1 MVRTS
6 GLKLCALNLAEI
18 PFWVSG
24 RVPSES
30 CAESRRCVLHLYSRS
45 RGAIRGWCRRRRR
58 GTSLH
63 RLCAPAEAMAC
74 VAPAE
79 SMACG
84 HILAKRMVL
93 LQEINLCAPAEAM
106 ACVQKRQRRTS
117 QSRRRS
123 DGLRRSCIH
132 KRQRRT
138 SQYLSAADTALF
150 LICPK
155 RERRPVW
162 RPCAHASL
170 LPCYCFACRG
180 RMSRHLFCA
189 PAEATACVV
198 KRQRRVLRQPRA
210 TPWVQEAAYNQSP
223 ERAA

>member
-74 VAPAE
+74 V
-79 SMACG
+79 
-84 HILAKRMVL
+84 
-93 LQEINLCAPAEAM
+93 
-106 ACVQKRQRRTS
+106 QKRQRRTS

-150 LICPK
+150 LICPMC
-155 RERRPVW
+155 ERRPVW

-170 LPCYCFACRG
+170 LPCYCFARRG
-180 RMSRHLFCA
+180 RMSRHLCWA
-189 PAEATACVV
+189 PAEAMAYVLKRQRRVLRQPRATPDATVCVV